1 MASSSSSNNTATQ
14 NTLKKAHE
22 SVSEEISR
30 WLREVVIGLNLCP
43 FASYPHTQNLIHVA
57 VSDATSDTEILE
69 ALQTEIMRLEDEGS
83 ANIETSLLVLTDTLK
98 DFEDYN
104 QFLSLVDALLDANNW
119 VGNYQVASFHPNY
132 QFGGTHPDDT
142 ENLTNRAPYPIL
154 HIIREA
160 SLEKALAD
168 YPDAES
174 IFTRNITTVSN
185 LNEAQLHALFPY
197 IYRQ

>member
-1 MASSSSSNNTATQ
+1 MTSRSSSNNTGTKAT
-14 NTLKKAHE
+14 KKTHE
-22 SVSEEISR
+22 RVSEDISH

-57 VSDATSDTEILE
+57 VSDATTDIEIIE
-69 ALQTEIMRLEDEGS
+69 ALQKEIERLEQEGP
-83 ANIETSLLVLTDTLK
+83 AKIETSLLVLTDTLK
-98 DFEDYN
+98 DFIDYN

-119 VGNYQVASFHPNY
+119 VGDYQVASFHPNY
-132 QFGGTHPDDT
+132 QFGGTHPDDA

-168 YPDAES
+168 YPDAEN
-174 IFTRNITTVSN
+174 IFIRNIDTVSN